1 MCKGLYKG
9 SKGGAAAF
17 EGRMIEGGKKIKGF
31 WYDYDKGVTPAQ
43 RYECTC
49 VIALEGHDV
58 LKGNFRTKDGGH
70 EEWEA
75 KRWSE
80 QDVPRADGK
89 IIGFAIKDKATFE
102 RVTDNGK
109 GKREA
114 WLEGARATAME
125 ESVPLKN
132 FDGSLTYIPGPV
144 VGAEFQTMFGAYR
157 AAGLRVG
164 GGEVFISTG
173 CLFGTFHTFPLHLS
187 FSPFLFSV
195 SHTRTHTPLFLILQF
210 FNLSPART
218 PFPFSL
224 TARH

>member
-1 MCKGLYKG
+1 MPPCLSTVLGKYKGGPGDPKALLTVFIDLRNDGICKGLYKG
-9 SKGGAAAF
+9 SKGGQAAF

-49 VIALEGHDV
+49 VVALEGHDV

-89 IIGFAIKDKATFE
+89 IIGFAIKDKAIFE
-102 RVTDNGK
+102 RVTDNGR

-114 WLEGARATAME
+114 WLEGARAKAME

-144 VGAEFQTMFGAYR
+144 VGAEFQTMFGA
-157 AAGLRVG
+157 
-164 GGEVFISTG
+164 
-173 CLFGTFHTFPLHLS
+173 
-187 FSPFLFSV
+187 
-195 SHTRTHTPLFLILQF
+195 
-210 FNLSPART
+210 
-218 PFPFSL
+218 
-224 TARH
+224 